1 MFSPINPNPT
11 TRLIINSPLQNSPL
25 HSQHLF
31 VRPAHTQPPAMG
43 VRAAAAAAAAC
54 HRALRAKLSNV
65 ASELR
70 GYYCFLGATTSA
82 ALVVALAAL
91 LCAVAAYPRAA
102 ASLLPLAATTS
113 LCCAVAG
120 LFDAEV
126 RGAAGE
132 DDAVEAVVRVGGG
145 PGGLQG
151 KAEAGLVQVIGE
163 ANASAYGGGG
173 GGLQVGCFLRRSARA
188 GVDDD
193 GEEVVFAGTLA
204 PRCVAG
210 GAAGEVE
217 PLGHGGLEEEVA
229 AMRVDRMAEGVW
241 NSYFGGWSTW
251 HDVDAAVC

>member
-1 MFSPINPNPT
+1 
-11 TRLIINSPLQNSPL
+11 
-25 HSQHLF
+25 
-31 VRPAHTQPPAMG
+31 MG
-43 VRAAAAAAAAC
+43 VRAAAAAATSC

-65 ASELR
+65 ASEMR
-70 GYYCFLGATTSA
+70 GYYCILGATTSA
-82 ALVVALAAL
+82 ALVAALAAL
-91 LCAVAAYPRAA
+91 VCAVAAYPRAA

-132 DDAVEAVVRVGGG
+132 DAVEAVVRVGGAG
-145 PGGLQG
+145 QG

-163 ANASAYGGGG
+163 ANASAYAAVGGQGG
-173 GGLQVGCFLRRSARA
+173 GGLQVGCFLRRSARR
-188 GVDDD
+188 GFDED

-210 GAAGEVE
+210 GAGGDAAGGEVE

>member
-1 MFSPINPNPT
+1 
-11 TRLIINSPLQNSPL
+11 
-25 HSQHLF
+25 
-31 VRPAHTQPPAMG
+31 MG
-43 VRAAAAAAAAC
+43 VRAAAAAC
-54 HRALRAKLSNV
+54 HRAVRAKLGNV
-65 ASELR
+65 ASEMR
-70 GYYCFLGATTSA
+70 GYYCFLGATASA
-82 ALVVALAAL
+82 ALVAALAAL
-91 LCAVAAYPRAA
+91 VCAAAAYPRAA

-126 RGAAGE
+126 SGGAAGE

-145 PGGLQG
+145 QG

-163 ANASAYGGGG
+163 ANASAYAG
-173 GGLQVGCFLRRSARA
+173 GGLQVGCFLRRSARR
-188 GVDDD
+188 GFDED

-210 GAAGEVE
+210 GGGGEVQVVE
-217 PLGHGGLEEEVA
+217 RLGDGALEEEVA